1 MIEMPSLSV
10 AEFVRFQYLIEE
22 ETGIHLPDSKQPLLV
37 ARLSRRL
44 RQLGIASFGDYYDH
58 VVGGPD
64 PHERTVMYD
73 AISTNE
79 TRFFREPRQ
88 FELLTGTI
96 LPRLK
101 ALAAAGEREKRVR
114 IWSVGCSTGEEPY
127 SLAMILLD
135 AFDPD
140 EWGLQIDATD
150 LSTRV
155 LDAARRGLWPIHKTA
170 EIPER
175 YVRRF
180 MLRGTGA
187 QEGCFQAGQALRSLM
202 RFGRLNLTDPSYPM
216 PSDYDL
222 IFCRNVLIYFARARR
237 IAVVRTLLS
246 HLVAGGHLFLGHAET
261 LSGIAQGPRSVLP
274 AVYVK

>member
-58 VVGGPD
+58 VVGGHD

-96 LPRLK
+96 LPRWK

-140 EWGLQIDATD
+140 EWKLQIDAGVCGR
-150 LSTRV
+150 STRPPRSRNGTCGASCCAV
-155 LDAARRGLWPIHKTA
+155 LGRRKATFRRGRPCA
-170 EIPER
+170 
-175 YVRRF
+175 
-180 MLRGTGA
+180 A
-187 QEGCFQAGQALRSLM
+187 
-202 RFGRLNLTDPSYPM
+202 
-216 PSDYDL
+216 
-222 IFCRNVLIYFARARR
+222 
-237 IAVVRTLLS
+237 
-246 HLVAGGHLFLGHAET
+246 
-261 LSGIAQGPRSVLP
+261 
-274 AVYVK
+274 